1 MVIGYVQRL
10 QTPIIAR
17 PSENLTVRLL
27 ITDTDGLTWVLC
39 YLCWVGARDAIW
51 SETSGKAKRSVVG
64 ATVKCER
71 W

>member
-27 ITDTDGLTWVLC
+27 ITDTDELPWVLLLEMLGRC
-39 YLCWVGARDAIW
+39 
-51 SETSGKAKRSVVG
+51 
-64 ATVKCER
+64 
-71 W
+71 

>member
-27 ITDTDGLTWVLC
+27 ITDTDELAWVLLLEMLGLRCQRC
-39 YLCWVGARDAIW
+39 YLV
-51 SETSGKAKRSVVG
+51 
-64 ATVKCER
+64 
-71 W
+71 